1 MRGAAR
7 LAALL
12 LRMYTVRYSFAYG
25 LSVGMLIVA
34 LVAFSPVLGL
44 SSTLVVHSATG
55 LLYTLAPLMAS
66 MVACLVV
73 ADFAAE
79 TLARM
84 RLTQFTELLLSAPL
98 SDREILA
105 GLLSATL
112 TLAYLVYAACLT
124 PMIIA
129 AYALH
134 AETAATPTLLYA
146 APVLVADAALIAVL
160 VAVHASRALT
170 RSGSSPAKL
179 APLAPAIA
187 YLLLYLRIAT
197 PTARLLAAI
206 IPAATLL
213 AAAAGVK
220 HLNRES
226 LITA

>member
-25 LSVGMLIVA
+25 LSAGMLVVA
-34 LVAFSPVLGL
+34 LVAFSPVLGF
-44 SSTLVVHSATG
+44 SSALVTHSIAG

-98 SDREILA
+98 SDREIVA

-112 TLAYLVYAACLT
+112 ALAYLVYAACLA
-124 PMIIA
+124 PIILA
-129 AYALH
+129 AHALH
-134 AETAATPTLLYA
+134 AAPTATPTLLYA
-146 APVLVADAALIAVL
+146 APILVADAALIAVL
-160 VAVHASRALT
+160 VAIHAPRALT
-170 RSGSSPAKL
+170 RSGSNPAKL

-187 YLLLYLRIAT
+187 YLLLYVRVAT
-197 PTARLLAAI
+197 PTAKILAAV

-220 HLNRES
+220 HINRES
-226 LITA
+226 LIAA